1 MDEHDERTSLVRSN
15 GTSNRVGSPSH
26 SNNNNNNEY
35 NTLNGNHHQQNNNSN
50 PGRRDPRTFF
60 AQVQQSLGLFQTWA
74 AKVLHENQESPV
86 VNWVQNARVAKTFMM
101 IINVVLAV
109 FAFLLMGVEMME
121 MALREPILD
130 YLLPESEM
138 TLLAAGLTIVV
149 GVFGFAVAYNLL
161 VEDTANDRCD
171 RDNDEGRQGN
181 GSGGNGRDSGP
192 RTSTQSYPTD
202 NLLGQNNDPPL
213 VVQHQQARGPRL
225 MFTKASTYLLNG
237 NAILLVVVLVV
248 FTIAVAQRSVHLSQM
263 DKELNNAWTD
273 TYRHRQHHISDFEL
287 RHHCCGLNHLTDR
300 PFPPVDKPTLGETC
314 SENISYGFKVPCKAE
329 LSKDFARWQT
339 RIQQLLLVQV
349 TMLVPLLLL
358 VVTLSAIGFS
368 KRTERKQERPD
379 DTEAQAEEARVVP
392 VLNGGGVGVQF
403 ERPLLGDV
411 EHSTPFLVNIEAE
424 PVRQTND
431 RPVVQ
436 PSLI

>member
-1 MDEHDERTSLVRSN
+1 MEEHDERTSLVRSN
-15 GTSNRVGSPSH
+15 GTSNRVGSPFH
-26 SNNNNNNEY
+26 NNNNNNNNNNGY
-35 NTLNGNHHQQNNNSN
+35 NTLNAN
-50 PGRRDPRTFF
+50 
-60 AQVQQSLGLFQTWA
+60 
-74 AKVLHENQESPV
+74 VLHENQESPV
-86 VNWVQNARVAKTFMM
+86 VNWVQNARVSKTFMM

-109 FAFLLMGVEMME
+109 FAFLLMGVEMIE

-149 GVFGFAVAYNLL
+149 GAFGFAVAYNLL
-161 VEDTANDRCD
+161 VEDTANDRYD

-181 GSGGNGRDSGP
+181 GFGGNGRDSGP
-192 RTSTQSYPTD
+192 RTSAQSHPTE
-202 NLLGQNNDPPL
+202 NMLGQNNDPPL
-213 VVQHQQARGPRL
+213 VVQQQARGPRL

-263 DKELNNAWTD
+263 DKELNSAWTD
-273 TYRHRQHHISDFEL
+273 AIRHRTQQISDFEL
-287 RHHCCGLNHLTDR
+287 RHHCCGFASISDR
-300 PFPPVDKPTLGETC
+300 PFPPKDKPDTPPDELKTC
-314 SENISYGFKVPCKAE
+314 SENGSYGFNVPCKAE
-329 LSKDFARWQT
+329 LTKDFARWQT

-358 VVTLSAIGFS
+358 VMTLSAIGFS

-379 DTEAQAEEARVVP
+379 DAEAQAEAIGVVP
-392 VLNGGGVGVQF
+392 GLDGRGVGVQF

-411 EHSTPFLVNIEAE
+411 EPSTPFLVNIEAE
-424 PVRQTND
+424 PVSQTND

-436 PSLI
+436 LSLI